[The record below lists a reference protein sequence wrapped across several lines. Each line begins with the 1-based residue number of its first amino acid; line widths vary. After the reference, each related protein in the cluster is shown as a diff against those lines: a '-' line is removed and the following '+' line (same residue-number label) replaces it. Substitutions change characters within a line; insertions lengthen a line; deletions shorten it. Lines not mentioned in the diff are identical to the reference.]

1 MKMQMY
7 PQQKPITLLYACL
20 SIFMLAACGNEKSQP
35 APGPVIYKKDT
46 AAVGANTKLKA
57 PIINII
63 DTVTMKRVVLV
74 VKDSA
79 ANGQRV
85 GEKMAAIFDS
95 ILPAIIK
102 EKKLTVTGAKM
113 AWYRSSTKPFFFEA
127 GFPVDKAPAGK
138 LPKKVVVKNLPADSA
153 VVAHFFGPYDLT
165 YQAYEALTEWL
176 KDRKKKRSGAAYEIY
191 VGSTTDEKGKQVD
204 PYRVQTDIVFP
215 HK

>member
-1 MKMQMY
+1 MY
-7 PQQKPITLLYACL
+7 PDRKTIFPAVSCFLLFCL
-20 SIFMLAACGNEKSQP
+20 ASCGDEEKKP

-46 AAVGANTKLKA
+46 ASVNTQPKLKA

-63 DTVTMKRVVLV
+63 DTVTMKQSVLV

-79 ANGQRV
+79 ANSQLV

-95 ILPAIIK
+95 ILPKIIK
-102 EKKLTVTGAKM
+102 EKKLTVTGPKM

-127 GFPVDKAPAGK
+127 GFPVDKAPTGK
-138 LPKKVVVKNLPADSA
+138 LPKKVAVKNIPADSA

-191 VGSTTDEKGKQVD
+191 IGNMTDDKGKAVD